1 MGRTR
6 LAGRVKGGRERAP
19 RTPLVRATPTPGK
32 EEHPASR
39 GYRVVFADRRDR
51 MAPPTTSWWQHV
63 PRTDWQTAVTAQQDR
78 LSKSKDGIRLATD
91 MTV

>member
-1 MGRTR
+1 M
-6 LAGRVKGGRERAP
+6 
-19 RTPLVRATPTPGK
+19 
-32 EEHPASR
+32 
-39 GYRVVFADRRDR
+39 VFADRRDR